1 MLKKIPHATILG
13 NNTEYC
19 SQEVKLLYIFFIPSL
34 SPLSSLIQYSVTM
47 DFGFGVGFR
56 WQRWVYVW
64 VSTAAV
70 RLALGFNGANS
81 GFIVGLMDGLG
92 FAVGLD
98 LVFEGGSLRWVLNL
112 MVGGLGLR
120 WVSA

>member
-1 MLKKIPHATILG
+1 
-13 NNTEYC
+13 
-19 SQEVKLLYIFFIPSL
+19 
-34 SPLSSLIQYSVTM
+34 VTV
-47 DFGFGVGFR
+47 DFGFEVGFG

-64 VSTAAV
+64 VSTATV
-70 RLALGFNGANS
+70 GLALGFNGAGG
-81 GFIVGLMDGLG
+81 GFVVGLMDGLG

-98 LVFEGGSLRWVLNL
+98 LGFEGDGLQWVSAL

>member
-1 MLKKIPHATILG
+1 MT
-13 NNTEYC
+13 
-19 SQEVKLLYIFFIPSL
+19 V
-34 SPLSSLIQYSVTM
+34 
-47 DFGFGVGFR
+47 DFGFGG
-56 WQRWVYVW
+56 
-64 VSTAAV
+64 
-70 RLALGFNGANS
+70 NS
-81 GFIVGLMDGLG
+81 GFMFGFQQRQWVWLWDSTVPAVGLMDGLG

>member
-1 MLKKIPHATILG
+1 LLKKIPHATVLS

-19 SQEVKLLYIFFIPSL
+19 LQEVKLLYIYFLFLLSLL
-34 SPLSSLIQYSVTM
+34 SPLSYSAGG
-47 DFGFGVGFR
+47 GF
-56 WQRWVYVW
+56 
-64 VSTAAV
+64 A
-70 RLALGFNGANS
+70 
-81 GFIVGLMDGLG
+81 VGLMDGLG

-98 LVFEGGSLRWVLNL
+98 LGFEGGGLRWVSAL